1 MKLPASS
8 AAGSTPGD
16 GAGYFPT
23 SIGLRV
29 DELQYG
35 NFRWNHLVAG
45 LSQDGPWWRAT
56 IDAEQASG
64 YVEYRPP
71 RAGPGS
77 AGRIYAR
84 LSRLSLPRAGEAGA
98 PVENLLSP
106 GVLTV
111 PGLDVVVEDFNLR
124 GKSLGRLELEA
135 VNRQAGDPS
144 ADSRSQPRE
153 WRLTRLALTTPE
165 ARLSA
170 SGTWAASAA
179 TTAAA
184 ALPASA
190 RRVEFDFKLDLNDSG
205 ALLQRLGYG
214 KVLRGGKGAMSG
226 QVAWLGSPM
235 SLDFPSL
242 SGQINL
248 AIASGQFLK
257 VEPGVGRLLGVLSLQ
272 ALPRRLTLDFRDVF
286 EKGFAFDDV
295 TGDVQIAQGLAK
307 TSNLRM
313 RGVQAV
319 VLMEGQADIDKE
331 TQDLR
336 VVVIPE
342 ISAGGAALA
351 VAAVN
356 PAIGLAS
363 FLAQYVLGKPL
374 AAANTR
380 EFSVTGT
387 WADPKVDQ
395 IERKSG
401 TPTPAAAASAAAPV
415 ESRSEK
421 P

>member
-1 MKLPASS
+1 
-8 AAGSTPGD
+8 
-16 GAGYFPT
+16 
-23 SIGLRV
+23 
-29 DELQYG
+29 
-35 NFRWNHLVAG
+35 
-45 LSQDGPWWRAT
+45 
-56 IDAEQASG
+56 
-64 YVEYRPP
+64 
-71 RAGPGS
+71 
-77 AGRIYAR
+77 
-84 LSRLSLPRAGEAGA
+84 
-98 PVENLLSP
+98 
-106 GVLTV
+106 
-111 PGLDVVVEDFNLR
+111 
-124 GKSLGRLELEA
+124 
-135 VNRQAGDPS
+135 
-144 ADSRSQPRE
+144 
-153 WRLTRLALTTPE
+153 
-165 ARLSA
+165 
-170 SGTWAASAA
+170 
-179 TTAAA
+179 
-184 ALPASA
+184 
-190 RRVEFDFKLDLNDSG
+190 
-205 ALLQRLGYG
+205 
-214 KVLRGGKGAMSG
+214 
-226 QVAWLGSPM
+226 
-235 SLDFPSL
+235 
-242 SGQINL
+242 
-248 AIASGQFLK
+248 
-257 VEPGVGRLLGVLSLQ
+257 VLSLQ

-401 TPTPAAAASAAAPV
+401 SPTPAAAASAAAPV

>member
-1 MKLPASS
+1 
-8 AAGSTPGD
+8 
-16 GAGYFPT
+16 
-23 SIGLRV
+23 
-29 DELQYG
+29 
-35 NFRWNHLVAG
+35 
-45 LSQDGPWWRAT
+45 
-56 IDAEQASG
+56 
-64 YVEYRPP
+64 
-71 RAGPGS
+71 
-77 AGRIYAR
+77 
-84 LSRLSLPRAGEAGA
+84 
-98 PVENLLSP
+98 
-106 GVLTV
+106 
-111 PGLDVVVEDFNLR
+111 VV
-124 GKSLGRLELEA
+124 
-135 VNRQAGDPS
+135 
-144 ADSRSQPRE
+144 
-153 WRLTRLALTTPE
+153 
-165 ARLSA
+165 
-170 SGTWAASAA
+170 SGTWAAPAA
-179 TTAAA
+179 TTAA

-286 EKGFAFDDV
+286 DKGFAFDDI

-387 WADPKVDQ
+387 WTDPKVDQ

-401 TPTPAAAASAAAPV
+401 SSGAPAAAAAPPAAAPV